1 MTSLLLSRRDLEF
14 LLYEWLDVELLTKR
28 ERFAEHSRETFDAVL
43 DLSEQVATEQ
53 FAPHNKKSDAC
64 EPTFDGSTVTLIP
77 EVKAALDVFA
87 RTGLVASS
95 MDAEVGGMQ
104 LPAVVSGA
112 CFAYFQAANVG
123 SSSYPF
129 LTIANANLLL
139 AHGTPEQVDT
149 WVRPMLEG
157 RFFGT
162 MCLSE
167 PQAGSSLADVTTR
180 AEPQPDGTYRLFG
193 NKMWISAGEHELSE
207 NIVHLVLAKIVGA
220 PAGVKGISLFIV
232 PKVLL
237 EADGALGE
245 RNDVVLAGLNHKM
258 GYRGTTNTLLNF
270 GEGRHTPGGAP
281 GAVGFLVGEPHRG
294 LAYMFHM
301 MNEARVGVG
310 SGAMALGYT
319 GYLKSLQYARERP
332 QGRPVA
338 AKDPTAPQVPILAHP
353 DVRRMLLAQKCYV
366 EGGLALVLY
375 CGRLLDEET
384 TADSA
389 AERERAHLLL
399 DTLTPIAK
407 SWPSQWCLEANSL
420 AIQVHGG
427 YGYTREYDV
436 EQHYR
441 DNRLNPIHEGT
452 HGIQGLDLLGRKV
465 VQQGGA
471 GLALLAET
479 IGATASRAAAIP
491 SLAPAAGQLRAVLD
505 RVLATTA
512 RLWGTGDPEVALANA
527 SVYLEAVG
535 HVVVAWLWL
544 EQALAAEG
552 HDGDFYDGK
561 RAAAQLLLPLRAA
574 PHRTA
579 AGPARQPGPDDAG
592 RVRALVLGG
601 RAGGGEPGCPA
612 GSAARPASPAARSV
626 APGSR

>member
-1 MTSLLLSRRDLEF
+1 MPSVLLSRRDLEF

-28 ERFAEHSRETFDAVL
+28 ERYAEHSRETFDAVL
-43 DLSEQVATEQ
+43 DLAEQVATEQ
-53 FAPHNKKSDAC
+53 FAPHNKKNDQH
-64 EPTFDGSTVTLIP
+64 EPEFDGTRVTMIP
-77 EVKAALDVFA
+77 EVAAALEVFA
-87 RTGLVASS
+87 QTGLIGSA
-95 MDAEVGGMQ
+95 MDESVGGMQ
-104 LPAVVSGA
+104 LPGVVSGA

-129 LTIANANLLL
+129 LTIGNANLLL
-139 AHGTPEQVDT
+139 EHGSPEQVDT
-149 WVRPMLEG
+149 YVRPMVEG
-157 RFFGT
+157 RFYGT

-180 AEPQPDGTYRLFG
+180 AEPQDDGSYRLFG
-193 NKMWISAGEHELSE
+193 NKMWISAGEHELGE
-207 NIVHLVLAKIVGA
+207 NIVHLVLAKIPGS
-220 PAGVKGISLFIV
+220 PPGVKGISLFIV
-232 PKVLL
+232 PKVVV
-237 EADGALGE
+237 ETGE

-270 GEGRHTPGGAP
+270 GEGVHTPGGRP
-281 GAVGFLVGEPHRG
+281 GAVGFLVGEPSRG

-301 MNEARVGVG
+301 MNEARIGVG

-338 AKDPTAPQVPILAHP
+338 AKDPSAPQVPIIAHA
-353 DVRRMLLAQKCYV
+353 DVRRMLLAQKAYV
-366 EGGLALVLY
+366 EGALALVLY
-375 CGRLLDEET
+375 CGRLLDDERTAET
-384 TADSA
+384 AQ
-389 AERERAHLLL
+389 ERERAHLLL

-407 SWPSQWCLEANSL
+407 SWPSQWCLAANDL

-465 VQQGGA
+465 VLHGGA
-471 GLALLAET
+471 GLALLVET
-479 IGATASRAAAIP
+479 IGATVARATSPELAPHAAAL
-491 SLAPAAGQLRAVLD
+491 SAAVE
-505 RVLATTA
+505 RVGATTT
-512 RLWGTGDPEVALANA
+512 RLWGTGDPELALANA

-552 HDGDFYDGK
+552 REGHFYDGK
-561 RAAAQLLLPLRAA
+561 RAAAQYFFRYELPRTGPQLDLLDSLD
-574 PHRTA
+574 RTTLDMA
-579 AGPARQPGPDDAG
+579 DRWF
-592 RVRALVLGG
+592 
-601 RAGGGEPGCPA
+601 
-612 GSAARPASPAARSV
+612 
-626 APGSR
+626 